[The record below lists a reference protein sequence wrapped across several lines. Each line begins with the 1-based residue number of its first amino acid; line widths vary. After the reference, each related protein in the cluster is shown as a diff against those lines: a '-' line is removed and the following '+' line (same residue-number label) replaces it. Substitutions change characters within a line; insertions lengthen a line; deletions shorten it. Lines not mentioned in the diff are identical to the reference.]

1 MKNVGRRKAFTLI
14 ELVIVIAVVA
24 VLAAVVIPAFGGVIK
39 KAEDSAYLQ
48 ARRNCR
54 TADAVE
60 KPGDGSRLTWD
71 ELESALVAAL
81 DAAGGEKLTESDLNA
96 VLGGSYT
103 NSGITKENAEKM
115 CAELC
120 EGRFSSA
127 QVGTVLERS
136 GIEPAKID
144 EIRALLPETG
154 ITSDEIIAAM
164 HSASVA
170 GSDSDVAE
178 VIGRIRESLPAPDA
192 FALIAENALERIGET
207 PVAVQPGES
216 GNEPADEDDK
226 SDDEPGS
233 EPADE
238 PADEPGDEPAAESSK
253 EPSSCVARVGENYY
267 ETLRK
272 AFSNSSEGDTVF
284 VLQNVTKEQAFYKKA
299 FSGCFTVSKS
309 ITLNGGGYT
318 VDLGG
323 TELRL
328 QQSLTL
334 ADVTLTGGKIC
345 NNPAGSKC
353 QESLLKI
360 SADSS
365 VVLEDISVI
374 ANAYD
379 EMTDEKDKSTVR
391 CIYNSGTLELASG
404 SSVSGGKA
412 GSGGGIYNAGTLVIS
427 GGAVSGNTS
436 TGSGG
441 GVYNKGSFTMAG
453 GAVSGNTSTDGGGV
467 YNTGSLTIT
476 GGAVSGNAAEG
487 SGGGVYIYDNR
498 SLTMTGGVIYGS
510 SEGENSNTVADNNG
524 AALYLAHKAVATYGG
539 ASIKGIK
546 AINDTVE
553 GKTDSGG

>member
-81 DAAGGEKLTESDLNA
+81 DAAGGEKLTESGLNA

-127 QVGTVLERS
+127 QVGTVLKRS

-170 GSDSDVAE
+170 GSDSEVAE

-207 PVAVQPGES
+207 SVAVQPGES
-216 GNEPADEDDK
+216 G
-226 SDDEPGS
+226 S
-233 EPADE
+233 ELADE
-238 PADEPGDEPAAESSK
+238 PADEPGDEPDDKSDDEPGGEPADESSE
-253 EPSSCVARVGENYY
+253 EPSLYVARVGENYY
-267 ETLRK
+267 ETLNE
-272 AFSNSSEGDTVF
+272 AFAHSSTVDTVC
-284 VLQNVTKEQAFYKKA
+284 VLQNVPKEKA
-299 FSGCFTVSKS
+299 FSECFTVSKS

-323 TELRL
+323 AELRL
-328 QQSLTL
+328 EQSLTL

-345 NNPAGSKC
+345 NNPAGSNC

-360 SADSS
+360 SADSN

-374 ANAYD
+374 SNDYD
-379 EMTDEKDKSTVR
+379 EMTDEESKSIVR
-391 CIYNSGTLELASG
+391 CIYNAGTLELASG

-412 GSGGGIYNAGTLVIS
+412 DKGGGIYNAGTLVIS

-436 TGSGG
+436 TGNGG
-441 GVYNKGSFTMAG
+441 GIYNAG
-453 GAVSGNTSTDGGGV
+453 TLVIS
-467 YNTGSLTIT
+467 

-487 SGGGVYIYDNR
+487 SGGGVYN
-498 SLTMTGGVIYGS
+498 SNTFTMTGGVIYGDG
-510 SEGENSNTVADNNG
+510 EGENSNTADSY
-524 AALYLAHKAVATYGG
+524 AALYSTKKAVATNGG
-539 ASIKGIK
+539 VTIKNT
-546 AINDTVE
+546 NDTVT
-553 GKTDSGG
+553 GKAGSGG